1 MFVLKV
7 KPEVWFLMLLF
18 CLLYRSSEMVL
29 SLDDPNS
36 LEDDMG
42 VIIIDICLSVRD
54 GKNKKHV
61 SNFMNLKS
69 WLGKPTN
76 STN

>member
-7 KPEVWFLMLLF
+7 KAEVWFLMLLL
-18 CLLYRSSEMVL
+18 CLLYRSSEMAL
-29 SLDDPNS
+29 PLDDPNS

-42 VIIIDICLSVRD
+42 VIVVDICLSVRD
-54 GKNKKHV
+54 GKNKKQV

-69 WLGKPTN
+69 WLGKQTN